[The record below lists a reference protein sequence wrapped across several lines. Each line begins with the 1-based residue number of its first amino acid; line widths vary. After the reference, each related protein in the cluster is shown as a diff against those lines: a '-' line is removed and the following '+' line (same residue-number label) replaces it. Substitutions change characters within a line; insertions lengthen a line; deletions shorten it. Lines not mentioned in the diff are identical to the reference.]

1 MEIICILH
9 CDSGSDIFI
18 IKEIYF
24 LILLQ
29 NVLGYAICCAV
40 GTIFAR
46 IDCCCKNQNASERLR
61 KKVGLIKGILIFVA
75 VVAVTTTTTIMVR
88 KRMQYTA
95 SEGKMDLVTT
105 KEDDLS
111 TVSTTLKTAMTED
124 NWTETYS
131 PAFSTTS
138 VTSEADPTSFFS
150 QCPDYLTHLSNVLYS
165 EQIGCILADID
176 DMTFQ
181 SFDEALKRCK

>member
-1 MEIICILH
+1 M
-9 CDSGSDIFI
+9 
-18 IKEIYF
+18 
-24 LILLQ
+24 
-29 NVLGYAICCAV
+29 LGYAICCAV

-75 VVAVTTTTTIMVR
+75 VVAVTTTTIMVR
-88 KRMQYTA
+88 KRMQDTA
-95 SEGKMDLVTT
+95 SEGKMYLVTT